1 MAMQPTKRQAG
12 KSKAADEDAMGSGLP
27 AHTMLTGRINV
38 RSMIF
43 APRILPMEREDCFLI
58 IAVMVVTSS
67 GKEVPMA
74 TSVTPMIRSEIPMY
88 LASSLPLLTS
98 RFAPTTM
105 LMAPPIN

>member
-1 MAMQPTKRQAG
+1 
-12 KSKAADEDAMGSGLP
+12 
-27 AHTMLTGRINV
+27 
-38 RSMIF
+38 
-43 APRILPMEREDCFLI
+43 MEREDCFLI

-105 LMAPPIN
+105 LIAPPINLATLIRTTERSRAAFGEESETAPPSAAAHSAARRAAVL